1 MNDDDRRLIADCL
14 KGRTDAFGE
23 LVRRYQDRL
32 YNSVARLL
40 DSSED
45 AQDIVQEAFIHAY
58 QSLHSFKGD
67 SEFFTWLYRI
77 AFNAAISLK
86 RRRKVTFSLDQ
97 RRDGDDGSQGQGHG
111 LDPADDAEDNR
122 PGFALERSEQEAKL
136 QAALNRLSAEHRTVM
151 VLKDI
156 DGCSY
161 EVIADVMGIPVG
173 TVRSRLH
180 RARSEL
186 RDILSAQEERER

>member
-45 AQDIVQEAFIHAY
+45 SQDIVQEAFIHAY

-67 SEFFTWLYRI
+67 SLFFTWLYRI
-77 AFNAAISLK
+77 AFNASMSLK
-86 RRRKVTFSLDQ
+86 RRRRVTFSLDQ
-97 RRDGDDGSQGQGHG
+97 RRDGDDGGSGPG
-111 LDPADDAEDNR
+111 LDPADDSEDVR
-122 PGFALERSEQEAKL
+122 PDFALERSEQDAKM
-136 QAALNRLSAEHRTVM
+136 QAALNRLSVEHRTVM